1 MNYGEA
7 IERAWKII
15 WRFKILWVLGLLAS
29 CAGGG
34 ITIPSFNYQLSSA
47 DFQNLGNGNYFF
59 NQVANWFQ
67 SIPVWVWILGI
78 LALLVLGLLLFMV
91 GLVGRIGVKRGAWQ
105 AEGGATELAFGDLF
119 KESLGYFWRMLG
131 LSLLVG
137 LPGFLFAIIS
147 VVFFLGSILS
157 IFASRAAN
165 AGILLLC
172 VAVPLFCLIIPLSW
186 IMTMLSEMC
195 SSALVAENLGV
206 IASLKRGWNLMW
218 KKLGSV
224 ILISLLMFVI
234 QIAVGI
240 VLGIPAALVAIPL
253 AAGVFLAGSGLA
265 IWIAAGV
272 IFAFLL
278 AIGLFI
284 NSLLQAYSGSLW
296 MVTFRRL
303 AAAPAPAVP
312 VVPMASSQDF
322 PPAS

>member
-7 IERAWKII
+7 IEKAWKII

-34 ITIPSFNYQLSSA
+34 ITIPSFNYQFSAA
-47 DFQNLGNGNYFF
+47 DFPNLGRGNFLPP
-59 NQVANWFQ
+59 QVVNWFQ
-67 SIPVWVWILGI
+67 SIPAWVWILGI
-78 LALLVLGLLLFMV
+78 LVILALGILFFMV
-91 GLVGRIGVKRGAWQ
+91 GLVGRIGVKRGAWR
-105 AEGGATELAFGDLF
+105 ADEGAAGLAFGDLF

-147 VVFFLGSILS
+147 LVFFLGSIFS
-157 IFASRAAN
+157 IFASRTAN

-186 IMTMLSEMC
+186 IMTILSEMS
-195 SSALVAENLGV
+195 SSALVAENLGIIV
-206 IASLKRGWNLMW
+206 SLKRGWNLMW

-234 QIAVGI
+234 QIAAAI
-240 VLGIPAALVAIPL
+240 LLGIPAILVAIPL
-253 AAGVFLAGSGLA
+253 AGGAFLAGSGLA
-265 IWIAAGV
+265 IWIVAGV
-272 IFAFLL
+272 VFVLLL

-284 NSLLQAYSGSLW
+284 NSLVQAYSGSLW
-296 MVTFRRL
+296 MLTFRRL
-303 AAAPAPAVP
+303 APAPAVP
-312 VVPMASSQDF
+312 VVLAPPSQDF
-322 PPAS
+322 PPAP